1 MDWLCLSNGPPELFR
16 HWCRYSALKSLG
28 EKKACFN
35 EYTQQRKKDEVLER
49 RLALKKARED
59 FNTMLEECVDLSVGM
74 RLSKAAQI
82 LEDDPRWKVCL
93 GFPHLLRAG
102 AARSECTHTYRTKDF

>member
-1 MDWLCLSNGPPELFR
+1 MR
-16 HWCRYSALKSLG
+16 CRYSALKSLG

-59 FNTMLEECVDLSVGM
+59 FNSMLEECSELTAGM
-74 RLSKAAQI
+74 RLSKAAPI
-82 LEDDPRWKVCL
+82 LESDPRWKVC
-93 GFPHLLRAG
+93 
-102 AARSECTHTYRTKDF
+102 

>member
-1 MDWLCLSNGPPELFR
+1 
-16 HWCRYSALKSLG
+16 LKSLG

-59 FNTMLEECVDLSVGM
+59 FNTMLEDCPKLEIGM
-74 RLSKAAQI
+74 RLSKAAVI
-82 LEDDPRWKVCL
+82 LEDDPRWKVRSTH
-93 GFPHLLRAG
+93 P
-102 AARSECTHTYRTKDF
+102 AADVSCEHSRCISMGSNRF

>member
-1 MDWLCLSNGPPELFR
+1 MSCCVYTAWTQQQAEGLQFRPLELSHPR
-16 HWCRYSALKSLG
+16 RYSALKSLG

-59 FNTMLEECVDLSVGM
+59 FNTMLEECAELSTGL

-82 LEDDPRWKVCL
+82 LEDDPRWKVWSASML
-93 GFPHLLRAG
+93 
-102 AARSECTHTYRTKDF
+102 